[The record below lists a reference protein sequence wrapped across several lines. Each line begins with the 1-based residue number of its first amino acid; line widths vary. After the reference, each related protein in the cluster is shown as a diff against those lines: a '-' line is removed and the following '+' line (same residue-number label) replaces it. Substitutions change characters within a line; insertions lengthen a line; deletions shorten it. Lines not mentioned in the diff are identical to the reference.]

1 MKKVAFVSDVHSN
14 LEALQ
19 AVLERLGDMSV
30 YCLGDIVGYGAS
42 PNEVIALLRS
52 RGVTSVLGNH
62 DYAVITG
69 NTSDFNARA
78 ALSAKWTARVMSAE
92 SKEPLE
98 GRPAGLRRG

>member
-1 MKKVAFVSDVHSN
+1 MKKVAFVSDVHAN

-19 AVLERLGDMSV
+19 AVLAKLVDMSI

-69 NTSDFNARA
+69 NTSDFNVRA
-78 ALSAKWTARVMSAE
+78 AISAKWTARVISTE
-92 SKEPLE
+92 SEE
-98 GRPAGLRRG
+98 